1 MRGIKLRAWDIKGNQ
16 YWGATEGDWKIE
28 LHDGHSPQLF
38 IFDYECEHG
47 SWIEIE
53 DVVFEE
59 YTGLKDKDGRE
70 IYEGD
75 IVKWGHTGGSY
86 YSETP
91 HRIAVVQFN
100 PDIQYRIVN
109 YKYCRQEVVFHH
121 GNFLYAKQT
130 DKALEIIGNIYENP
144 ELLEAAE

>member
-1 MRGIKLRAWDIKGNQ
+1 MREIKVRGFAAEEMIVSQWMYGTGVHITTFTDEYAKETGVK
-16 YWGATEGDWKIE
+16 E
-28 LHDGHSPQLF
+28 
-38 IFDYECEHG
+38 ECFVWTDSG
-47 SWIEIE
+47 WV
-53 DVVFEE
+53 DVHKESIGQ
-59 YTGLKDKDGRE
+59 YTGLKDKNGRE

-109 YKYCRQEVVFHH
+109 YKYRNQEVIFKH
-121 GNFLYAKQT
+121 GNFLYAT
-130 DKALEIIGNIYENP
+130 
-144 ELLEAAE
+144 